1 MIWAALPAP
10 MLISAE
16 KSRFFTNATDLINKT
31 VMTVPVNYV
40 VKPVLNLIAPE
51 SKAARLFEDGI
62 EVFAD
67 QINGIEGWT
76 EEQAG
81 TGNE

>member
-1 MIWAALPAP
+1 
-10 MLISAE
+10 
-16 KSRFFTNATDLINKT
+16 
-31 VMTVPVNYV
+31 MTVPVNYV

-67 QINGIEGWT
+67 QLNGIEGWT